1 MHAEKVLFDR
11 PLHVHYGFIW
21 LHPEERFG
29 EIVSGSPF
37 AGQQNG
43 LCGAAIPGLLD
54 LRTGLHTGAVPVRVV
69 LVDSEPPLSEA
80 EDVVEVSFRP
90 DQRVL
95 WFGGFDDGDEITLP
109 VMSYRARWSATAM
122 DAGRDADTVLEEEAA
137 PDRYELCFWPDADTR
152 PDQIVRLGSKTA
164 AYWHSTTTTTD
175 DPES

>member
-1 MHAEKVLFDR
+1 MTESALFDG
-11 PLHVHYGFIW
+11 LIDVHYGFIW
-21 LHPEERFG
+21 LHPQERYDEF
-29 EIVSGSPF
+29 VSGKPF
-37 AGQQNG
+37 AGQENG

-80 EDVVEVSFRP
+80 EDIVEVSFRP
-90 DQRVL
+90 DQPVL
-95 WFGGFDDGDEITLP
+95 WFGGFDGGDEITLP

-122 DAGRDADTVLEEEAA
+122 DAGHDADTVLEEEAA

-164 AYWHSTTTTTD
+164 AYWHGTTTPD
-175 DPES
+175 DPEG